1 MKINGKKEIKFL
13 DVDEGTKF
21 TLNCSVDSGKPSG
34 TIEWK
39 RNDQHLLFGVHH
51 VSFTF
56 IPKESDNSD
65 NYTCTAQNPATDY
78 PLTKTVQ
85 LFVNRKLFQ
94 MLFGH
99 FLSSNYSKHYSF
111 KHY

>member
-34 TIEWK
+34 TLEWI

-65 NYTCTAQNPATDY
+65 NYTCAAQNPATDY

-85 LFVNRKLFQ
+85 LFVNRKLFR
-94 MLFGH
+94 MLF
-99 FLSSNYSKHYSF
+99 
-111 KHY
+111 